1 MRSEDKNIALYTAFE
16 EVVPYDPA
24 LPERNLLRAIIL
36 TALTDL
42 NKPGDLNRQATE
54 FFLSNDEHYIFSFQ
68 SICNHLDVDPKR
80 ILTVAGLRHKLKLS

>member
-1 MRSEDKNIALYTAFE
+1 MRTDEKDTALYTAFE
-16 EVVPYDPA
+16 EVIPYDPA

-42 NKPGDLNRQATE
+42 KKPGDLNRQATE

-80 ILTVAGLRHKLKLS
+80 VLTVAGLRDKVRNS